1 MPAMASPNQQ
11 PLAAAASLD
20 SAVGFALPARHARGR
35 LVRLGPVLEEILSA
49 HDYPAPVARVL
60 GEALVLTAL
69 LGATLKEAGGQLT
82 LQAQTESGI
91 VDLLVADFRGGE
103 LRGYVRFDA
112 ERLAAEPVHPSLE
125 ALFGK
130 GYLAITFDQAVSNE
144 RYQGIVPLE
153 GESLAEAAEHFFSQ
167 SEQIPSLV
175 RIGIGDSGRIAG
187 GILLQ
192 HLPEGEEGRERLH
205 TRLDHPEWEHV
216 RILGETI
223 RLGELTDPALP
234 LEDLLW
240 RLFHDEEEVR
250 LLSSTPLV
258 RGCRCNAEHVRS
270 VLARFTPDERAE
282 MADEQGVIGVDCEFC
297 SRIFPISL
305 GELDG

>member
-1 MPAMASPNQQ
+1 MASPNQQ

-20 SAVGFALPARHARGR
+20 SAVGFALPSRHARGR

-49 HDYPAPVARVL
+49 HAYPAPIAHVL
-60 GEALVLTAL
+60 GEALALTAL
-69 LGATLKEAGGQLT
+69 LGATLKDAGGQLT
-82 LQAQTESGI
+82 LQAQTENGI
-91 VDLLVADFRGGE
+91 VDLLVADYKGGE
-103 LRGYVRFDA
+103 LRGYVRFDR
-112 ERLAAEPVHPSLE
+112 ERLAAEPGAHPSLE

-130 GYLAITFDQAVSNE
+130 GYLAITFDQSATAE

-153 GESLAEAAEHFFSQ
+153 GESLADAVEHFFSQ

-175 RIGIGDSGRIAG
+175 RIAVDDSGHIAG

-205 TRLDHPEWEHV
+205 TRLDHPEWDHV
-216 RILGETI
+216 RILGETV
-223 RLGELTDPALP
+223 RAGELTDPSLP

-250 LLSSTPLV
+250 LLSTTPLARV
-258 RGCRCNAEHVRS
+258 CRCNEAHIRA
-270 VLARFTPDERAE
+270 VLARFPADERAE
-282 MADEQGVIGVDCEFC
+282 MADEEGMISVDCEFC
-297 SRIFPISL
+297 STVYRVPL
-305 GELDG
+305 AELDG

>member
-1 MPAMASPNQQ
+1 MASPNQQ

-20 SAVGFALPARHARGR
+20 SAVGFALPSRHARGR
-35 LVRLGPVLEEILSA
+35 VVRLGPVLEEILSA
-49 HDYPAPVARVL
+49 HDYPAPIARVL

-69 LGATLKEAGGQLT
+69 LGATLKDAGGQLT
-82 LQAQTESGI
+82 MQAQTESGI
-91 VDLLVADFRGGE
+91 VDLFVADYRAGE
-103 LRGYVRFDA
+103 LRGYVRFDKD
-112 ERLAAEPVHPSLE
+112 RLAEQPVGQPSLE
-125 ALFGK
+125 TLFGK

-153 GESLAEAAEHFFSQ
+153 GDSLAEAAEHFFSQ

-175 RIGIGDSGRIAG
+175 RIAVGDSGRIAG

-205 TRLDHPEWEHV
+205 TRLGHPEWDHV
-216 RILGETI
+216 RILGETV
-223 RLGELTDPALP
+223 RAGELTDPSLP

-250 LLSSTPLV
+250 LLSTTPLV

-270 VLARFTPDERAE
+270 VLARFAPEERAE
-282 MADEQGVIGVDCEFC
+282 MADENGVIGVDCEFC
-297 SRIFPISL
+297 SRVFPVAL